1 MKGAEYLVTIKDV
14 ARTAGVSTTT
24 VSNVIHGNVG
34 RVSPEMV
41 AKIEDVI
48 ARLQY
53 VPNMSARALVNNA
66 SRIIGVINHLVPLTS
81 GGFFQ
86 DPFHGALLAGI
97 EQTLRERSYYLMVR
111 TIDNV
116 PELLSL
122 LNNWNLDGLILT
134 GIFPTD
140 FYESLMAQKTPIL
153 LIDSYIQNDQVL
165 QVRLQDQQGG
175 YLGTKHLLEN
185 GHRDILFCGPP
196 ILEEGVL
203 ARRFKGY
210 CQALQEYGLPVKMEN
225 VYQQEIGIEQ
235 GTALGRE
242 LAARRDYTAIFA
254 TADILA
260 AGLISG
266 LQEAGRKVP
275 EDISIVGFDDLNIA
289 RLTSPQLTTV
299 HQDVV
304 EKGVI
309 AARMLI
315 DALQGQDDSARSV
328 VLPVRLVSR
337 QSVRSLAL

>member
-1 MKGAEYLVTIKDV
+1 MVTIKDV
-14 ARTAGVSTTT
+14 ARAVGVSTTT

-41 AKIEDVI
+41 DKIQAAI
-48 ARLQY
+48 TRLKY
-53 VPNMSARALVNNA
+53 TPNMSARALVNNA
-66 SRIIGVINHLVPLTS
+66 SRIIGVINHLVPLES

-86 DPFHGALLAGI
+86 DPFHGALLAGV
-97 EQTLRERSYYLMVR
+97 EQTLRERGYYLMVR
-111 TIDNV
+111 TIDNI

-140 FYESLMAQKTPIL
+140 FYESLMAHKTPIL
-153 LIDSYIQNDQVL
+153 LIDSYINDERLL
-165 QVRLQDQQGG
+165 QVRLEDEQGG
-175 YLGTKHLLEN
+175 YIGTRHLLEN
-185 GHRDILFCGPP
+185 GHREILFCGPP

-210 CQALQEYGLPVKMEN
+210 KRALEEFGLTVDINK
-225 VYQQEIGIEQ
+225 VYQREIGIEQ

-242 LAARRDYTAIFA
+242 LAKRHDFTAIFA

-266 LQEAGRKVP
+266 LAEAGRKVP

-309 AARMLI
+309 AASMLI
-315 DALQGQDDSARSV
+315 DALQGESDAISPSV
-328 VLPVRLVSR
+328 VMPVRLVSR
-337 QSVRSLAL
+337 QSVRRLHI

>member
-1 MKGAEYLVTIKDV
+1 MVTIKDV
-14 ARTAGVSTTT
+14 ARAVGVSTTT

-41 AKIEDVI
+41 DKIQSAI
-48 ARLQY
+48 ARLKY
-53 VPNMSARALVNNA
+53 TPNMSARALVNNA
-66 SRIIGVINHLVPLTS
+66 SRIIGVINHLVPLES

-86 DPFHGALLAGI
+86 DPFHGALLAGV
-97 EQTLRERSYYLMVR
+97 EQTLRERGYYLMVR

-140 FYESLMAQKTPIL
+140 FYESLMAHKTPIL
-153 LIDSYIQNDQVL
+153 LIDSYINDDRLL
-165 QVRLQDQQGG
+165 QVRLEDEQGG
-175 YLGTKHLLEN
+175 YIGARHLLEN

-210 CQALQEYGLPVKMEN
+210 QRALEEFGLAVDMKN
-225 VYQQEIGIEQ
+225 VYQREIGIEQ

-242 LAARRDYTAIFA
+242 LAARQGYTAIFA

-266 LQEAGRKVP
+266 LSEAGRKVP
-275 EDISIVGFDDLNIA
+275 EDISVVGFDDLNIA

-315 DALQGQDDSARSV
+315 DALQGESDAMARSIV
-328 VLPVRLVSR
+328 MPVRLVSR
-337 QSVRSLAL
+337 QSVRGLHP

>member
-1 MKGAEYLVTIKDV
+1 LVTIKDV
-14 ARTAGVSTTT
+14 ARAVGVSTTT
-24 VSNVIHGNVG
+24 VTNVIHGNVG

-41 AKIEDVI
+41 ARIQASIEH
-48 ARLQY
+48 LGY

-97 EQTLRERSYYLMVR
+97 EQTLREREYYMMVR

-116 PELLSL
+116 PELLLL

-153 LIDSYIQNDQVL
+153 LIDSYIQNDQL
-165 QVRLQDQQGG
+165 QVRLEDTQGG
-175 YLGTKHLLEN
+175 YLGTKHLLEC

-210 CQALQEYGLPVKMEN
+210 CQAFSEFSVPVKMEN
-225 VYQQEIGIEQ
+225 VYQREIGIEQ

-242 LAARRDYTAIFA
+242 LAKRHDYTAIFA

-315 DALQGQDDSARSV
+315 DALQGNSSAAPRSI

-337 QSVRSLAL
+337 QSVRRLNH

>member
-1 MKGAEYLVTIKDV
+1 LATIKDV
-14 ARTAGVSTTT
+14 ARAVGVSTTT
-24 VSNVIHGNVG
+24 VSNVIHGSVG

-41 AKIEDVI
+41 AKIEAAI

-66 SRIIGVINHLVPLTS
+66 SRIIGVINHLVPSKS
-81 GGFFQ
+81 GGFLQ

-97 EQTLRERSYYLMVR
+97 EQTLRERGYYLMVR
-111 TIDNV
+111 TIDSV

-153 LIDSYIQNDQVL
+153 LIDSYIQNDHVL

-175 YLGTKHLLEN
+175 YLGTRHLLEN
-185 GHRDILFCGPP
+185 GHRNILFCGPP

-210 CQALQEYGLPVKMEN
+210 CQALQEYDLPVKMEN

-266 LQEAGRKVP
+266 LSEAGRNVP

-289 RLTSPQLTTV
+289 RLTSPQLTTI

-315 DALQGQDDSARSV
+315 DALQGQEDSARRV

-337 QSVRSLAL
+337 QSVRRLGL

>member
-1 MKGAEYLVTIKDV
+1 MPTIKDV
-14 ARTAGVSTTT
+14 ARAVGVSTTT
-24 VSNVIHGNVG
+24 VSNVIHGNSH

-41 AKIEDVI
+41 EKIEAAI

-66 SRIIGVINHLVPLTS
+66 SRIIGVINHLVPLES

-97 EQTLRERSYYLMVR
+97 EQTLREQGYYLMVR

-116 PELLSL
+116 PELMSL
-122 LNNWNLDGLILT
+122 LSNWNLDGLILT

-140 FYESLMAQKTPIL
+140 FYESLLAQKTPIL
-153 LIDSYIQNDQVL
+153 LIDSYINNEQVL
-165 QVRLQDQQGG
+165 QVRLEDQRGG
-175 YLGTKHLLEN
+175 YLGTRHLLEN

-196 ILEEGVL
+196 ILSEGVL
-203 ARRFKGY
+203 AQRFQGY
-210 CQALQEYGLPVKMEN
+210 CQALKEFNVPVRMAN
-225 VYQQEIGIEQ
+225 VYQREIGIEQ

-242 LAARRDYTAIFA
+242 LAARTDYSAIFS

-266 LQEAGRKVP
+266 LQEAGRRVP
-275 EDISIVGFDDLNIA
+275 EDISVVGFDDLNIA

-304 EKGVI
+304 KKGVI
-309 AARMLI
+309 AAQMLI
-315 DALQGQDDSARSV
+315 DALRGKDHSASRCV
-328 VLPVRLVSR
+328 VLPVSMVIRHSVKKLV
-337 QSVRSLAL
+337 

>member
-1 MKGAEYLVTIKDV
+1 MVTIKDV
-14 ARTAGVSTTT
+14 AKAVGVSTTT
-24 VSNVIHGNVG
+24 VSNVIHGSAG

-41 AKIEDVI
+41 DKIQAAI
-48 ARLQY
+48 ARLKY
-53 VPNMSARALVNNA
+53 TPNMSARALVNNA
-66 SRIIGVINHLVPLTS
+66 SRIIGVINHLVPLES

-86 DPFHGALLAGI
+86 DPFHGALLAGV
-97 EQTLRERSYYLMVR
+97 EQTLRERGYYLMVR
-111 TIDNV
+111 TIDNI

-140 FYESLMAQKTPIL
+140 FYESLMAHKTPIL
-153 LIDSYIQNDQVL
+153 LIDSYINDERLL
-165 QVRLQDQQGG
+165 QVRLEDEQGG
-175 YLGTKHLLEN
+175 YLGTRHLLEN
-185 GHRDILFCGPP
+185 GHRNILFCGPP

-210 CQALQEYGLPVKMEN
+210 KRALEEFGLTVNMKN
-225 VYQQEIGIEQ
+225 VYQREIGIEQ

-242 LAARRDYTAIFA
+242 LADRQDYTAIFA

-266 LQEAGRKVP
+266 LAEAGRKVP
-275 EDISIVGFDDLNIA
+275 EDVSIVGFDDLNIA

-309 AARMLI
+309 AARMLT
-315 DALQGQDDSARSV
+315 DALQGKSSTIASSIV
-328 VLPVRLVSR
+328 MPVRLVSR
-337 QSVRSLAL
+337 QSVRRLHI

>member
-1 MKGAEYLVTIKDV
+1 MVTIKDV
-14 ARTAGVSTTT
+14 AKAVGVSTTT
-24 VSNVIHGNVG
+24 VSNVIHGSVG

-41 AKIEDVI
+41 DKIQAAI
-48 ARLQY
+48 ARLKY
-53 VPNMSARALVNNA
+53 TPNMSARALVNNA
-66 SRIIGVINHLVPLTS
+66 SRIIGVINHLVPLES

-97 EQTLRERSYYLMVR
+97 EQTLRERGYYLMVR
-111 TIDNV
+111 TIDNI
-116 PELLSL
+116 PELLKL

-140 FYESLMAQKTPIL
+140 FYQSLISYKTPIL
-153 LIDSYIQNDQVL
+153 LIDSYINDDRLL
-165 QVRLQDQQGG
+165 QVRLEDEQGG
-175 YLGTKHLLEN
+175 YIGTRHLLEN

-203 ARRFKGY
+203 ARRFCGY
-210 CQALQEYGLPVKMEN
+210 KRALEEFGQTVDMKN
-225 VYQQEIGIEQ
+225 VYQREIGIEQ

-242 LAARRDYTAIFA
+242 LALRKDYTAIFA

-266 LQEAGRKVP
+266 LAEGGKKVP
-275 EDISIVGFDDLNIA
+275 DDISVVGFDDLNIA

-309 AARMLI
+309 AARMLT
-315 DALQGQDDSARSV
+315 DALQGESSAVPTSV
-328 VLPVRLVSR
+328 VMPVRLVSR
-337 QSVRSLAL
+337 QSVRRRHI

>member
-1 MKGAEYLVTIKDV
+1 MVTIKDV
-14 ARTAGVSTTT
+14 ARAVGVSTTT
-24 VSNVIHGNVG
+24 ISNVIHGNVG

-41 AKIEDVI
+41 DKIQSAI
-48 ARLQY
+48 ARLKY
-53 VPNMSARALVNNA
+53 TPNMSARALVNNA
-66 SRIIGVINHLVPLTS
+66 SRIIGVINHLVPLES

-86 DPFHGALLAGI
+86 DPFHGALLAGV
-97 EQTLRERSYYLMVR
+97 EQTLRERGYYLMVR

-140 FYESLMAQKTPIL
+140 FYESLMAHKTPIL
-153 LIDSYIQNDQVL
+153 LIDSYINDDRLL
-165 QVRLQDQQGG
+165 QVRLEDEQGG
-175 YLGTKHLLEN
+175 YIGARHLLEN

-210 CQALQEYGLPVKMEN
+210 QRAMEEFGLAVDMKN
-225 VYQQEIGIEQ
+225 VYQREIGIEQ

-242 LAARRDYTAIFA
+242 LAARQDYTAIFA

-266 LQEAGRKVP
+266 LSEAGRKVP
-275 EDISIVGFDDLNIA
+275 EDISVVGFDDLNIA

-309 AARMLI
+309 AVRMLI
-315 DALQGQDDSARSV
+315 DALQGENDSMARSIV
-328 VLPVRLVSR
+328 MPVRLVSR
-337 QSVRSLAL
+337 QSVRRLHP

>member
-1 MKGAEYLVTIKDV
+1 MVTIKDV
-14 ARTAGVSTTT
+14 ARAVGVSTTT
-24 VSNVIHGNVG
+24 VSNVIHGNLG
-34 RVSPEMV
+34 RVSPDMV
-41 AKIEDVI
+41 EKIEAAI
-48 ARLQY
+48 AHLKY

-66 SRIIGVINHLVPLTS
+66 SRIIGVINHLVPLES

-97 EQTLRERSYYLMVR
+97 EQTLREWGYYLMVR
-111 TIDNV
+111 TIDNI
-116 PELLSL
+116 PELMSL

-140 FYESLMAQKTPIL
+140 FYKSLMSHKTPIL
-153 LIDSYIQNDQVL
+153 LIDSYINDDRLL
-165 QVRLQDQQGG
+165 QVGLEDEQGG
-175 YLGTKHLLEN
+175 YIGTRHLLES
-185 GHRDILFCGPP
+185 GHKDILFCGPP
-196 ILEEGVL
+196 ILHEGVL
-203 ARRFKGY
+203 AQRFQGY
-210 CQALQEYGLPVKMEN
+210 CRALHEFQIKLDMKN

-242 LAARRDYTAIFA
+242 LAARQDYTAIFA

-266 LQEAGRKVP
+266 LTEAGRKVP

-315 DALQGQDDSARSV
+315 DALQGKSSASSRSIV
-328 VLPVRLVSR
+328 MPVRLVCR
-337 QSVRSLAL
+337 QSVRRLNE

>member
-1 MKGAEYLVTIKDV
+1 MVTIKDV
-14 ARTAGVSTTT
+14 ARAVGVSTTT

-41 AKIEDVI
+41 ARIQAAI
-48 ARLQY
+48 TRLKY
-53 VPNMSARALVNNA
+53 VPNMSARALVNNT
-66 SRIIGVINHLVPLTS
+66 SKIIGVINHLVPLES

-97 EQTLRERSYYLMVR
+97 EQTLRERGYYLMVR

-140 FYESLMAQKTPIL
+140 FYQSLMAHKTPTL
-153 LIDSYIQNDQVL
+153 LIDSYIQDDRVL
-165 QVRLQDQQGG
+165 QVRLEDEQGG
-175 YLGTKHLLEN
+175 YLGVKHLLEN
-185 GHRDILFCGPP
+185 GHREVLFCGPP

-210 CQALQEYGLPVKMEN
+210 CRALEEFGVPVRMEN
-225 VYQQEIGIEQ
+225 VYQREIGIEQ

-242 LAARRDYTAIFA
+242 LARRTDYTAIFA

-266 LQEAGRKVP
+266 LHEAGRKVP
-275 EDISIVGFDDLNIA
+275 EDISLVGFDDLNIA

-304 EKGVI
+304 DKGVI
-309 AARMLI
+309 AARMLT
-315 DALQGQDDSARSV
+315 DELQGLKPNAPRSI

-337 QSVRSLAL
+337 QSVRSL

>member
-1 MKGAEYLVTIKDV
+1 LVTIKDV
-14 ARTAGVSTTT
+14 ARAVGVSTTT
-24 VSNVIHGNVG
+24 ISNVIHGNVG

-41 AKIEDVI
+41 DKIQAAI
-48 ARLQY
+48 ARLKY
-53 VPNMSARALVNNA
+53 TPNMSARALVNNA
-66 SRIIGVINHLVPLTS
+66 SRIIGVINHLVPLES

-86 DPFHGALLAGI
+86 DPFHGALLAGV
-97 EQTLRERSYYLMVR
+97 EQTLRERGYYLMVR
-111 TIDNV
+111 TIDNI

-140 FYESLMAQKTPIL
+140 FYESLMAHKTPIL
-153 LIDSYIQNDQVL
+153 LIDSYINDERLL
-165 QVRLQDQQGG
+165 QVRLEDEQGG
-175 YLGTKHLLEN
+175 YIGTRHLLEN
-185 GHRDILFCGPP
+185 GHREILFCGPP

-210 CQALQEYGLPVKMEN
+210 KRALEDFGLTVDMKN
-225 VYQQEIGIEQ
+225 VYQREIGIEQ

-242 LAARRDYTAIFA
+242 LAKRHDYTAIFA

-266 LQEAGRKVP
+266 LAEAGRKVP

-309 AARMLI
+309 AASMLI
-315 DALQGQDDSARSV
+315 DALQGESDALSTSIV
-328 VLPVRLVSR
+328 MPVRLVSR
-337 QSVRSLAL
+337 QSVRRLHI

>member
-1 MKGAEYLVTIKDV
+1 MVTIKDV
-14 ARTAGVSTTT
+14 ARAVGVSTTT

-34 RVSPEMV
+34 RVSPDMV
-41 AKIEDVI
+41 AKIQASI
-48 ARLQY
+48 QRLGY

-66 SRIIGVINHLVPLTS
+66 SRIIGVINHLVPLKS

-97 EQTLRERSYYLMVR
+97 EQTLREREYYLMVR

-165 QVRLQDQQGG
+165 QVRLEDQQGG
-175 YLGTKHLLEN
+175 YLGTKHLLES
-185 GHRDILFCGPP
+185 GHRNILFCGPP

-203 ARRFKGY
+203 ARRFNGY
-210 CQALQEYGLPVKMEN
+210 CQALEEYHVKVDMKN

-235 GTALGRE
+235 GTALGRD
-242 LAARRDYTAIFA
+242 LARRQDYTAIFA

-266 LQEAGRKVP
+266 LQEAGRRVP

-309 AARMLI
+309 AARMLV
-315 DALQGQDDSARSV
+315 DALQGRDRETPHSV

-337 QSVRSLAL
+337 QSVRRIES